1 MRTRKP
7 KKRKTPAKGVT
18 LDDKWLR
25 NAAQV
30 KAFREEML
38 TMQKG
43 LCAIT
48 GYPIDTGCLD
58 HCHTNGKVR
67 GVLCSEAN
75 TLEGRFLSLFKR
87 MKVGEKYNI
96 SFEDFLINMGTYL
109 KQDNSEQCYH
119 HKFMEDFRKKVNRLL
134 KEDIRAMLLSDY
146 GIDSS
151 GDKRELVQ
159 LYTQAY
165 VNSLNS

>member
-1 MRTRKP
+1 
-7 KKRKTPAKGVT
+7 
-18 LDDKWLR
+18 
-25 NAAQV
+25 
-30 KAFREEML
+30 
-38 TMQKG
+38 MQQG

-87 MKVGEKYNI
+87 MKVEEKYSI

-109 KQDNSEQCYH
+109 KQDNSKQQYH

-134 KEDIRAMLLSDY
+134 KEDIRVMLLTDY
-146 GIDSS
+146 DIESS

-165 VNSLNS
+165 VNSLNN